1 MKEKEYFHYSLFKVT
16 WCCLDVRA
24 QPIVP
29 SGQVRL
35 LYLCEMSHPCSEVQM
50 AVSMVSRTRKG
61 PSQAG
66 SSLFSFQV
74 LIST

>member
-1 MKEKEYFHYSLFKVT
+1 
-16 WCCLDVRA
+16 
-24 QPIVP
+24 
-29 SGQVRL
+29 
-35 LYLCEMSHPCSEVQM
+35 MSHPCSEVQM